1 MNRIVGMILA
11 TAALAGCTINPV
23 TGERE
28 LALVSATDEV
38 AIGQAQYFPSQQ
50 MQGGD
55 YVRDPALTQY
65 VNEVGQKLAAVSDR
79 ALPYEFVVLNSSVPN
94 AWALPGGKIAVNR
107 GLLVELESEAELAAV
122 LGHEIVHAAARHGAQ
137 AMQRGLLLQGA
148 VLIAATATRNDDYSG
163 LAVGAAGIGAQLIN
177 QRNGREAELE
187 ADLYGMRYMSRTGY
201 DPQAAVS
208 LQ

>member
-1 MNRIVGMILA
+1 MSSAQTCVRSIFMNLIVGMVLA
-11 TAALAGCTINPV
+11 TAALAWCTINPV

-38 AIGQAQYFPSQQ
+38 AIGEAQYFPSQQ

-55 YVRDPALTQY
+55 YVRHPALTQY

-107 GLLVELESEAELAAV
+107 GLLVELESGAGLAA
-122 LGHEIVHAAARHGAQ
+122 
-137 AMQRGLLLQGA
+137 
-148 VLIAATATRNDDYSG
+148 
-163 LAVGAAGIGAQLIN
+163 
-177 QRNGREAELE
+177 
-187 ADLYGMRYMSRTGY
+187 
-201 DPQAAVS
+201 
-208 LQ
+208 